1 MFIYTQVINI
11 SKHSNCVAKNI
22 DFIAAPHKWKVIY
35 IIQEAEY
42 QTIFIV
48 YSIGT
53 TNNVQI
59 KNKKSGI
66 SANATLQI

>member
-1 MFIYTQVINI
+1 MEG
-11 SKHSNCVAKNI
+11 
-22 DFIAAPHKWKVIY
+22 DIY